1 MTQPHPHAIAAI
13 PTHDE
18 AARTEFVQSFKVHL
32 ATQVMPGNRTVYEKS
47 VRPAFE
53 REHGRAPENRRDVRS
68 VMNSNPYYRMWGSLQ
83 RSSQEML
90 WDSVGETV
98 ARDAARLNKIAR
110 SNGNGAGKANGRA
123 RGKTNGKANG
133 KIRGTKAR
141 GKKRGSLTLNAS
153 LKMPRYLDAVDIHC
167 MPGNYDGRGAR
178 GDVSAGAL
186 YDRGVY
192 YYAMSSLGPVNDAMG
207 RRMIA
212 YLERGYPGLAPKRIL
227 DMGCT
232 VGNSTLPY
240 AAAFPGAE
248 VHAIDVAESVLRY
261 AHVRLDSLGAPV
273 HLSQQNAEHTN
284 FPDGHFDLVV
294 SHILLHE
301 LSNTAIR
308 NIMRESHR
316 LLAPGGVTAHAD
328 LPLFQ
333 GLAPYDAFILDW
345 DALNNNE
352 PFWTTLRE
360 MDPVALMTGAG
371 FAEAAVTQTWVAR
384 DPGGDSVYS
393 DHAGDTSARG
403 SWYVLG
409 ASK

>member
-1 MTQPHPHAIAAI
+1 MTQPHPHAIAAL

-32 ATQVMPGNRTVYEKS
+32 ATQVMPGNRAVYEKS
-47 VRPAFE
+47 VRPAFTGQ
-53 REHGRAPENRRDVRS
+53 HGRAPENRKDVRS
-68 VMNSNPYYRMWGSLQ
+68 VMAANPYYRMWGSLQ

-98 ARDAARLNKIAR
+98 ARERERLNKIAR
-110 SNGNGAGKANGRA
+110 K
-123 RGKTNGKANG
+123 NGKANG
-133 KIRGTKAR
+133 KGRTRAR
-141 GKKRGSLTLNAS
+141 AKKRGSLTLDAS
-153 LKMPRYLDAVDIHC
+153 LKMPRYLDVVDIHC

-212 YLERGYPGLAPKRIL
+212 TLKRSYPGLAPKRIL

-232 VGNSTLPY
+232 VGNATLPY

-273 HLSQQNAEHTN
+273 RLSQQNAEHTN

-308 NIMRESHR
+308 NVMRESHR

-371 FAEAAVTQTWVAR
+371 FAEAAVSQTWVAR